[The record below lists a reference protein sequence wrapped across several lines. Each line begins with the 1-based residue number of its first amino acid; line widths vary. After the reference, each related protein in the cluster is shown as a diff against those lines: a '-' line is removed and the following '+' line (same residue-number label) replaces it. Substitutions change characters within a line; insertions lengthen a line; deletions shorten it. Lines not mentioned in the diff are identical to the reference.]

1 MPQLPFRRWAIL
13 RTLNRACG
21 SYLVNRAMR
30 SLQLKRPIAWFVV
43 PHAADLAGC
52 LAEDLIVYYCTDD
65 YASMP
70 NVDSHEVAR
79 MDEDLTRRADQVFV
93 TSATLLDRK
102 RQLNP
107 NVEHAPHGVDV
118 DLFRR
123 AAEPE
128 TPTANAACGLKR
140 PVIGF
145 FGLIEAWIDLDL
157 IAFLARNGRPGVSCS
172 SAGWP

>member
-1 MPQLPFRRWAIL
+1 MPQLPFRRCAIL

-79 MDEDLTRRADQVFV
+79 MDEDLTRRADRY
-93 TSATLLDRK
+93 SL
-102 RQLNP
+102 P
-107 NVEHAPHGVDV
+107 P
-118 DLFRR
+118 
-123 AAEPE
+123 
-128 TPTANAACGLKR
+128 R
-140 PVIGF
+140 PCWIGS
-145 FGLIEAWIDLDL
+145 
-157 IAFLARNGRPGVSCS
+157 VS
-172 SAGWP
+172 